1 MKLAIFLHLI
11 GVTIWVGG
19 MFFAYM
25 ALRPAAVTTLE
36 PAMRLPL
43 WSATFARFFVWVW
56 IAVAMIFGSGL
67 YMLAQIGLS
76 RAPDFIWIMFAIGT
90 LMLLIY
96 AHVYFAPYRRLRRHS
111 ALLEWQPASR
121 ALAQIRVLVSIN
133 LLLGL
138 GNIAVAT
145 IGEAFFGLS

>member
-1 MKLAIFLHLI
+1 MKLAIFMHLL

-25 ALRPAAVTTLE
+25 ALRPAAVKTLE

-43 WSATFARFFVWVW
+43 WSAAFARFFFWVW
-56 IAVAMIFGSGL
+56 IAIALIFGSGL
-67 YMLAQIGLS
+67 YMLAMIGLS
-76 RAPDFIWIMFAIGT
+76 RVPDFIWIMVAISV

-111 ALLEWQPASR
+111 ALLEWQPAGR
-121 ALAQIRVLVSIN
+121 ALAQIRVLVAIN
-133 LLLGL
+133 LFLGL
-138 GNIAVAT
+138 TNIAVAT
-145 IGEAFFGLS
+145 IGEAFFGLA

>member
-1 MKLAIFLHLI
+1 MKLAIFLHLL

-25 ALRPAAVTTLE
+25 ALRPAAATTLE

-43 WSATFARFFVWVW
+43 WSATFARFFIWVW
-56 IAVAMIFGSGL
+56 IAIALIFGSGL
-67 YMLAQIGLS
+67 YMLAVIGLG
-76 RAPDFIWIMFAIGT
+76 RVPDFIWIMFAIGV

-96 AHVYFAPYRRLRRHS
+96 AHVYFAPYRRLRRSS
-111 ALLEWQPASR
+111 ALLEWQPAGR
-121 ALAQIRVLVSIN
+121 ALAQIRVLVAIN
-133 LLLGL
+133 LFLGL
-138 GNIAVAT
+138 TNIAVAT